1 MKYKFKALVDASGA
15 PVSLWHGDR
24 VGQEPGVCAAYMRAT
39 AYLLDRGMGM
49 APFNLVTNNHS
60 VIWAE
65 DENGKVMGGVIYEY
79 HSHNKQGY
87 IVLIFV
93 EEEFKGRRI
102 YSLLQQGL
110 EDEVVRLGAT
120 SIASMAHV
128 ANEARLKAGEREG
141 MFPQYIRLYKDLGP
155 TLEDIKARLEIER
168 GKPWKELLTERYSL
182 ATSYGGRPQD

>member
-1 MKYKFKALVDASGA
+1 MKYKFKELVDANGT

-24 VGQEPGVCAAYMRAT
+24 VGQEHGICAAYMRAT
-39 AYLLDRGMGM
+39 AYLMDRGMGM
-49 APFNLVTNNHS
+49 APFSLVTNNHS

-65 DENGKVMGGVIYEY
+65 DDSGKVMGAVIYEY
-79 HSHNKQGY
+79 HPHNKQGY

-110 EDEVVRLGAT
+110 EDEVARLGGT

-128 ANEARLKAGEREG
+128 DNEARLKAGEREG
-141 MFPQYIRLYKDLGP
+141 MFPQFVRLYKDLTP

-168 GKPWKELLTERYSL
+168 NRPWKDLLIEKHSP

>member
-1 MKYKFKALVDASGA
+1 MKYKFKSIKDASGA

-24 VGQEPGVCAAYMRAT
+24 VGQEAGVCAAYMRAT

-49 APFNLVTNNHS
+49 APFSLVTNNHS

-65 DENGKVMGGVIYEY
+65 DANGKVMGAVIYEF
-79 HSHNKQGY
+79 HPHNKQGY

-110 EDEVVRLGAT
+110 EDETVRQGAT

-128 ANEARLKAGEREG
+128 DNEARLKAGEREG
-141 MFPQYIRLYKDLGP
+141 MFPQYVRLYKDLTP
-155 TLEDIKARLEIER
+155 SLEDIKARLETER
-168 GKPWKELLTERYSL
+168 GKPWKELSNEKWSPV
-182 ATSYGGRPQD
+182 TSNGGRTLD

>member
-1 MKYKFKALVDASGA
+1 MKYKLKPQLDATGA

-24 VGQEPGVCAAYMRAT
+24 IGQETGVCAAYMRAT

-49 APFNLVTNNHS
+49 APFSLVTNNHS

-65 DENGKVMGGVIYEY
+65 DENKKVMGGVIYEY
-79 HSHNKQGY
+79 HPHNRQGY

-128 ANEARLKAGEREG
+128 DNEARLKAGEREG
-141 MFPQYIRLYKDLGP
+141 MFPQYVRLYKDLTP
-155 TLEDIKARLEIER
+155 TLESIKARLEIDR
-168 GKPWKELLTERYSL
+168 NRPWKELQIERWSL
-182 ATSYGGRPQD
+182 PTSYGGRPQE

>member
-1 MKYKFKALVDASGA
+1 MKYKFRITTDATGE

-24 VGQEPGVCAAYMRAT
+24 VGQETGVCAAYMRAT

-49 APFNLVTNNHS
+49 APFGLITNNHN

-65 DENGKVMGGVIYEY
+65 DSTGKVMGAVVYEY
-79 HSHNKQGY
+79 HSTNKQGY

-110 EDEVVRLGAT
+110 EDEVVRNGAT

-128 ANEARLKAGEREG
+128 DNEARLKAGEREG
-141 MFPQYIRLYKDLGP
+141 MFPQFVRLYKDLTP
-155 TLEDIKARLEIER
+155 SLEDIKARLETER
-168 GKPWKELLTERYSL
+168 GKPWKELSNEKWSPP
-182 ATSYGGRPQD
+182 TSHGGRAPD